1 MFRFFVLI
9 VFYLTVF
16 VVSGQQTLPQY
27 KQYTLRDGLSQ
38 MQVICMFQDSRG
50 YIWIGTKGGI
60 NRFNGDEITS
70 YTFNDGLASDY
81 IVDIAEDSTGTIW
94 LSTRKGLTCFD
105 GEKIMAFP
113 SEIHSSLKI
122 APTPDGKIWYVSHNT
137 DGNDFFGYFFNG
149 KYYSQ
154 TEKFSRISKI
164 QAPAI
169 AYNEENQAI
178 VVTNENSVF
187 EFRQGK
193 IKRLLNE
200 NNAQFLLKQVNDK
213 IFCISFENPGN
224 FKLYE
229 YNRDQLEEVS
239 RVENNKLS
247 GENRLTEPVTF
258 SSDQADFPIIEVT
271 PDTFFF
277 KNIHDLQKNQYLI
290 DNNNQ
295 LWLGSEEGL
304 YQIYNSGF
312 ETFKKEFLPQVWS
325 VTEDIKG
332 NMWFA
337 SFHFGLKKFDGKTL
351 QSFPE
356 LDKNNIARFFY
367 FHPSSDNNGRL
378 FFPNGLG
385 LLAFD
390 GKNFSNIKNSKPS
403 LTSFYDTEKGL
414 VWSGVLKGV
423 EIYDQNLNRVKTIGE
438 PEGME
443 IRSYVVTIAKDNRED
458 FWFGSFSGLSRYTW
472 ESGKLVNYNR
482 KNGRLPA
489 DGVLSIF
496 TDYRGCTWFASTH
509 GLLWYNAEKDSVLKL
524 DNENISSSVSFV
536 TAIDSTWLIVSQP
549 YGIYLMDL
557 QTYYKTGEIILHLF
571 NEKNGFLGIEPGQD
585 GAFTDSKGNIWLTTS
600 TEVVKINP
608 KLLNLHNN
616 NIQARFTG
624 FNGKGLLYNQK
635 LLNLPRNER
644 NAVLTFDA
652 ICFNRPNK
660 VEYSW
665 KIAGTETEWS
675 AWQRENYAVL
685 SNLSKGVTEIQLRVK
700 VPGLSIQEVAA
711 DSIGLKV
718 TLAIWRQAWFFPALF
733 GIFASVA
740 LFTLFILM
748 RLRIKMADTKRQAKV
763 FQVEA
768 IQSQMNP
775 HFIFNVL
782 ASFQTMILSLQTEK
796 ANQYLV
802 KLSRLIRGF
811 LDASSGSLN
820 LQNQTNTEN
829 SQPLQTELELIKG
842 FVEFQQLIYPDK
854 FEYIIEIDEVIDLE
868 KETIPPM
875 ILQPFVENAIRHG
888 LLLKNGKGT
897 LKVAITRHGEMGL
910 RINIVDNG
918 VGIEKAGKMLTH
930 SPFRYESKGTML
942 TLNRIKLLNE
952 LGFKI
957 TLNTESSD
965 QGTKIGITILNYE
978 QRN

>member
-1 MFRFFVLI
+1 MAFRVHLSVLFF
-9 VFYLTVF
+9 TV
-16 VVSGQQTLPQY
+16 VIGASAQY
-27 KQYTLRDGLSQ
+27 THAPYRQYTLRDGLSQ
-38 MQVICMFQDSRG
+38 MQVICMFQDSRD

-70 YTFNDGLASDY
+70 YNVNDGLASDY
-81 IVDIAEDSTGTIW
+81 IFDIAEDSTGSIW
-94 LSTRKGLTCFD
+94 MSTGKGLACFD
-105 GEKIMAFP
+105 GKKITAFP
-113 SEIHSSLKI
+113 SEIHNSLKI
-122 APTPDGKIWYVSHNT
+122 APTPDGKIWYVSQNT

-154 TEKFSRISKI
+154 TEKLSQISKI
-164 QAPAI
+164 QTPKI
-169 AYNEENQAI
+169 AYSEENKAI
-178 VVTNENSVF
+178 LVTNENSVF

-193 IKRLLNE
+193 TKRLLIE
-200 NNAQFLLKQVNDK
+200 NNAQFLMKQVNNK

-229 YNRDQLEEVS
+229 YNRDQLKEVAK
-239 RVENNKLS
+239 VENNKLS

-277 KNIHDLQKNQYLI
+277 KNIHGLQKNQYLI
-290 DNNNQ
+290 DNNNNQ

-312 ETFKKEFLPQVWS
+312 ETYKKEFLPQVWS
-325 VTEDIKG
+325 VTEDTKG

-337 SFHFGLKKFDGKTL
+337 SFHFGLKKFNGKTF

-356 LDKNNIARFFY
+356 LDRNNIARIFF
-367 FHPSSDNNGRL
+367 FHPSVDNKGRL
-378 FFPNGLG
+378 FFSNGLG

-403 LTSFYDTEKGL
+403 LTSFYDTEKGY
-414 VWSGVLKGV
+414 VWSGVSKGV

-443 IRSYVVTIAKDNRED
+443 IRSFVVTIAKDNRED
-458 FWFGSFSGLSRYTW
+458 FWFGSLSGLSRYTW

-482 KNGRLPA
+482 NNKKLPA
-489 DGVLSIF
+489 DGILSIF
-496 TDYRGCTWFASTH
+496 TDYQGCTWFASTH
-509 GLLWYNAEKDSVLKL
+509 GLLRYNAEKDSVIQLA
-524 DNENISSSVSFV
+524 NENLMEMASFV
-536 TAIDSTWLIVSQP
+536 TAIDSSWLIVSQP

-557 QTYYKTGEIILHLF
+557 QTYHKTGEIILHLF
-571 NEKNGFLGIEPGQD
+571 NEKNGLLGIEPGQD

-616 NIQARFTG
+616 KLQARFSG
-624 FNGKGLLYNQK
+624 FNGKELLYNQN

-644 NAVLTFDA
+644 SAVLTFDA

-665 KIAGTETEWS
+665 KIVGKETEWS

-685 SNLSKGVTEIQLRVK
+685 SNLSNGITEIQLRVK
-700 VPGLSIQEVAA
+700 VPGLSIQEVAT

-718 TLAIWRQAWFFPALF
+718 KLAVWRQAWFFPALF

-740 LFTLFILM
+740 LFTLFILV

-782 ASFQTMILSLQTEK
+782 ASFQTMILSANVEK
-796 ANQYLV
+796 ANNYLV
-802 KLSRLIRGF
+802 KLAALIRGF
-811 LDASSGSLN
+811 LDSSSVSSAGNNDEKGQSLQKEMEM
-820 LQNQTNTEN
+820 LA
-829 SQPLQTELELIKG
+829 G
-842 FVEFQQLIYPDK
+842 FVGFQQLIYPEK
-854 FEYIIEIDEVIDLE
+854 FEYFVEVDPQIDMK

-875 ILQPFVENAIRHG
+875 LLQPFVENSIRHG
-888 LLLKNGKGT
+888 LLLKKGKG
-897 LKVAITRHGEMGL
+897 IL
-910 RINIVDNG
+910 RISIHRLERNGLNISISDDG
-918 VGIEKAGKMLTH
+918 IGIEKAAQTIRN
-930 SPFRYESKGTML
+930 SPFRYVSKGSEL
-942 TLNRIKLLNE
+942 TLKRVKLLNE
-952 LGFKI
+952 LG
-957 TLNTESSD
+957 LP
-965 QGTKIGITILNYE
+965 ITIQTTSSEKGTSIEIKILSHE
-978 QRN
+978 Q